1 MHEIQPGM
9 WVEGLVRRT
18 NGGWSSE
25 SREVSE
31 VLAIPL
37 ASEPSRPWVHLGH
50 LFVSGD
56 HPVRPDLSDT
66 SQWVTAETML
76 LDFQAGLDGLYRVPL
91 G

>member
-1 MHEIQPGM
+1 M

-18 NGGWSSE
+18 KGGCSPE

-37 ASEPSRPWVHLGH
+37 DSEPPRHWVQLGH
-50 LFVSGD
+50 LWVSSD
-56 HPVRPDLSDT
+56 YPVRPDLADT
-66 SQWVTAETML
+66 SKWVTAETML
-76 LDFQAGLDGLYRVPL
+76 LDFQAGLNDLYRIPL